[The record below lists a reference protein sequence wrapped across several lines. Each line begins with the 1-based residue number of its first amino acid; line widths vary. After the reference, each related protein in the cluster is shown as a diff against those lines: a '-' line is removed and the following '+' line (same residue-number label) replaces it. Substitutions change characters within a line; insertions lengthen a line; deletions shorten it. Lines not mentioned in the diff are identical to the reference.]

1 MVHHFVQM
9 GLLDKAYAM
18 IESMPMELN
27 VIKQRTFS
35 VLVEHTKTKLGELE
49 VAISNISCQKLRL

>member
-1 MVHHFVQM
+1 
-9 GLLDKAYAM
+9 M

-35 VLVEHTKTKLGELE
+35 VPVEHTKTKLGEVE